1 MRAGIVGY
9 GLAGRYFHATTLVSA
24 GFDVAAI
31 CTRSLEK
38 KAVAHQDFPS
48 AILVNSIEELVEED
62 LDLIIV
68 ASTNEVHGAHAR
80 AAIDAG
86 IATVVD
92 KPMGRD
98 YYETLALFDH
108 ADMKGVPLTVF
119 FNRLWDSDS
128 LTIKKAIREGVLGNL
143 FRCDSRFERFRP
155 QLNPSAWRET
165 LTPEEGGG
173 LLLDLQTH
181 LLSTAL
187 DAFGPAELTYAS
199 VRKIRG
205 ESEDDVVLNL
215 RHTSGVDSYCSVS
228 AISGSTGPRI
238 RALGTEGALIIED
251 LDPQEALLR
260 AGNFP
265 EGGIWQVP
273 TASKAYIQRG
283 DQREE
288 IQAVPGNY
296 GHFYQAVA
304 GSLEGKNPMPVSAED
319 ILAVATIIDKA
330 REISVR

>member
-1 MRAGIVGY
+1 MEYA
-9 GLAGRYFHATTLVSA
+9 L
-24 GFDVAAI
+24 AAI
-31 CTRSLEK
+31 
-38 KAVAHQDFPS
+38 AAGVP
-48 AILVNSIEELVEED
+48 VVVE
-62 LDLIIV
+62 
-68 ASTNEVHGAHAR
+68 
-80 AAIDAG
+80 
-86 IATVVD
+86 
-92 KPMGRD
+92 KPMGRTVA
-98 YYETLALFDH
+98 ETLRIIDAGE
-108 ADMKGVPLTVF
+108 KSGVPVTAF
-119 FNRLWDSDS
+119 YNRRWDSDM
-128 LTIKKAIREGVLGNL
+128 LTLKKVANNGIIGKV
-143 FRCDSRFERFRP
+143 FRLDSRFERYRP

-165 LTPEEGGG
+165 LSPEEGGG

-187 DAFGPAELTYAS
+187 DAFGAADLTYAS
-199 VRKIRG
+199 IRKIRG

-215 RHTSGVDSYCSVS
+215 RHQSGVDSYCSVS

-238 RALGTEGALIIED
+238 RALGTEGALIIEE

-265 EGGIWQVP
+265 EGGTWQVP
-273 TASKAYIQRG
+273 TSSKAYIQRG

-296 GHFYQAVA
+296 GHFYLAVA
-304 GSLEGKNPMPVSAED
+304 GALEGKNPMPVSGED